1 MFTKAGDAWEFRPAS
16 DNHICCQ
23 EYRFMP
29 HCHVMYLDFRQ
40 LNSVK
45 LPMVFGVEYRRLTP
59 EMVRSFW
66 LLLTSTNSYI
76 NNSNTKQIFL
86 PQRLHSDRTFIN
98 ENIPYVSHS
107 TSKCCCITVAV
118 GCRPETGWRY
128 RRHAQNFIHLMRNL
142 QESGQ
147 KAAHRC
153 KNKNDIMKTFA
164 VDVEGLQLAHVTS
177 LVALGCQT
185 GA

>member
-1 MFTKAGDAWEFRPAS
+1 M
-16 DNHICCQ
+16 N
-23 EYRFMP
+23 
-29 HCHVMYLDFRQ
+29 
-40 LNSVK
+40 
-45 LPMVFGVEYRRLTP
+45 
-59 EMVRSFW
+59 
-66 LLLTSTNSYI
+66 
-76 NNSNTKQIFL
+76 NTKQIFFTTAAV
-86 PQRLHSDRTFIN
+86 PISN

-118 GCRPETGWRY
+118 GCRPETGLRY

-164 VDVEGLQLAHVTS
+164 VDVEGLQLAHGMS
-177 LVALGCQT
+177 LVGCQT
-185 GA
+185 DA